1 MLSYTNHIPYST
13 LYTILS
19 EVTVGLVPSPGPG
32 AGVPSY
38 TVSENTPTGSQ
49 EVCVEILGAPANILQ
64 HPVTVSLGSSDGA
77 QSPGGAQ
84 SKFHGIPITLL
95 L

>member
-19 EVTVGLVPSPGPG
+19 EVTIGLVPPPG

-38 TVSENTPTGSQ
+38 TVPENTSTGSQ
-49 EVCVEILGAPANILQ
+49 DVCVEILGAPANILQ
-64 HPVTVSLGSSDGA
+64 RPVTVSLGSSDGA